1 MHNVA
6 WTIELM
12 NQMRRAIVDGT
23 FASLREEILAVWG
36 NAMGQ
41 AAS

>member
-1 MHNVA
+1 
-6 WTIELM
+6 
-12 NQMRRAIVDGT
+12 VDGS

-36 NAMGQ
+36 NAMGS